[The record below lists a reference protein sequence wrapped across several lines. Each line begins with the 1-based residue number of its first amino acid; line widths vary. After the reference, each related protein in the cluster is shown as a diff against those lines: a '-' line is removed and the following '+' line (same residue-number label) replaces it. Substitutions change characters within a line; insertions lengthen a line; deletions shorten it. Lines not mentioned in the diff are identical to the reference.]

1 MVTELFSA
9 EGNEWNFFNIE
20 GIISKEC

>member
-9 EGNEWNFFNIE
+9 EGIECNFFNIE